1 MMGATKA
8 PMPKEKWM
16 VCMNGPESNPCQL
29 SKQRALPPEIRT
41 TLYGLVFL
49 KWAIPSLF
57 LFIFVFSIQFTAN
70 RWYNVCQRLDLNWG
84 PLVLEATALP
94 YEPQPLPCFNNLR
107 LSRQLT
113 LKIWLEKLVYSEI
126 MYSGWL
132 KLIKWLATSNQRA
145 LLTSGLSTLV

>member
-57 LFIFVFSIQFTAN
+57 LFIFVFSIQFTGN
-70 RWYNVCQRLDLNWG
+70 RWYKVCRRLDLNWG

-94 YEPQPLPCFNNLR
+94 TEPQPLPLLR
-107 LSRQLT
+107 TVIACGLQQKESPELASN
-113 LKIWLEKLVYSEI
+113 KIVFEV
-126 MYSGWL
+126 
-132 KLIKWLATSNQRA
+132 SNP
-145 LLTSGLSTLV
+145 SN